1 MKRNIMETNIIS
13 ELTTFIE
20 HAPTAFHAVAE
31 LKGILNQE
39 GFEELKESEKWKIE
53 PGKRYY
59 VTRNNSSIIAVKAG
73 TELDNYSFHVTAS
86 HSDSPTFKLKEN
98 AEIEVAKKYTML
110 NTEGYGGMICS
121 TWFDRPLSLAGMVWF
136 VMNWK
141 NLQGQGIKPFKYL
154 TDENGNIIGETH
166 KGDDKGG
173 AKEPLT
179 KLERNRVI
187 AIILVSALSVIF
199 WLFYYQQDL
208 ALVIYMTDYINMNLG
223 SFAIAPSW
231 ITTTWNGLLC
241 VALGGVMAAIWKKLA
256 ARPQGDMN
264 MFKKV
269 GLGFLFVG
277 LAFGVMAL
285 CEMVR
290 GVGADASVKASVL
303 WPVLFSTVITIGE
316 MCFSPLR
323 NAFVSKYA
331 PKKYLSLLMG
341 VIAISTF
348 GANKLS
354 PFVQAFIEKFDVF
367 PVFVGICAIMLV
379 FTVLLFAANQK
390 LNSLVEGEEE

>member
-1 MKRNIMETNIIS
+1 
-13 ELTTFIE
+13 
-20 HAPTAFHAVAE
+20 
-31 LKGILNQE
+31 
-39 GFEELKESEKWKIE
+39 
-53 PGKRYY
+53 
-59 VTRNNSSIIAVKAG
+59 
-73 TELDNYSFHVTAS
+73 
-86 HSDSPTFKLKEN
+86 
-98 AEIEVAKKYTML
+98 
-110 NTEGYGGMICS
+110 
-121 TWFDRPLSLAGMVWF
+121 
-136 VMNWK
+136 
-141 NLQGQGIKPFKYL
+141 
-154 TDENGNIIGETH
+154 
-166 KGDDKGG
+166 
-173 AKEPLT
+173 
-179 KLERNRVI
+179 
-187 AIILVSALSVIF
+187 
-199 WLFYYQQDL
+199 
-208 ALVIYMTDYINMNLG
+208 
-223 SFAIAPSW
+223 
-231 ITTTWNGLLC
+231 
-241 VALGGVMAAIWKKLA
+241 MAAIWKKLA

-285 CEMVR
+285 CEMLR

-367 PVFVGICAIMLV
+367 PVFVGIFAIMLI
-379 FTVLLFAANQK
+379 FTALLFATNKK